1 MPFTFNHVPTPDT
14 DGDVRR
20 VKSFLRFREQ
30 FDHPHLFPASWT
42 DEDRSAWLLWKYVRE
57 IRAYWRA
64 RDLQRRPPL
73 RKRFARNLHVVLLM
87 LRSIFG
93 GSGDGQD

>member
-30 FDHPHLFPASWT
+30 FDDARKFPASFT
-42 DEDRSAWLLWKYVRE
+42 DEDRSAYVLWKYVRE
-57 IRAYWRA
+57 IRAYWRM

-73 RKRFARNLHVVLLM
+73 RKRIARNLHVVALM
-87 LRSIFG
+87 LRSMFG
-93 GSGDGQD
+93 GLDDHED